1 VKKESDI
8 EDKQS
13 LIEKLIK
20 ENDIYDLS
28 TYGEMIKNI
37 KLVNAGMN
45 LHSNLPGI
53 TGECNINVVINRNDN
68 LTQIALVQYCSK
80 LSKGLHESLIGV
92 MMLDSISENIYFAIG
107 NNASN
112 NQGKLN

>member
-1 VKKESDI
+1 
-8 EDKQS
+8 
-13 LIEKLIK
+13 
-20 ENDIYDLS
+20 
-28 TYGEMIKNI
+28 
-37 KLVNAGMN
+37 
-45 LHSNLPGI
+45 
-53 TGECNINVVINRNDN
+53 
-68 LTQIALVQYCSK
+68 